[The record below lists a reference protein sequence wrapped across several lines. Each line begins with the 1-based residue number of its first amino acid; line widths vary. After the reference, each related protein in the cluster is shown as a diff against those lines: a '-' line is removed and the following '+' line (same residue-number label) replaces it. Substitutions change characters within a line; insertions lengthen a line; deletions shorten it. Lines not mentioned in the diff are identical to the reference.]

1 MEKKAAEVFKTQT
14 KFFLFSVVNIWDSE
28 AAQDHSQSL
37 CFSRGKKT
45 LQCLVF
51 LCVLLV
57 FCITKNKPLLPFS
70 LSISLLFSLVF
81 PDPSL
86 SLTLPLSLLMPKCV
100 QQRPHTANMLLLM
113 LLLMLLVA
121 VWKGRRPGRGWTV
134 EKGRWGG
141 KNSRN
146 SRSDWRC
153 EEIER
158 RWEDNK
164 KDKNKTKN
172 CKESKLIAMDW
183 Q

>member
-70 LSISLLFSLVF
+70 LSNSLLFSLVF

-121 VWKGRRPGRGWTV
+121 V
-134 EKGRWGG
+134 
-141 KNSRN
+141 
-146 SRSDWRC
+146 
-153 EEIER
+153 
-158 RWEDNK
+158 
-164 KDKNKTKN
+164 
-172 CKESKLIAMDW
+172 
-183 Q
+183 

>member
-14 KFFLFSVVNIWDSE
+14 NFFLFSVVNIWDSE

-121 VWKGRRPGRGWTV
+121 V
-134 EKGRWGG
+134 
-141 KNSRN
+141 
-146 SRSDWRC
+146 
-153 EEIER
+153 
-158 RWEDNK
+158 
-164 KDKNKTKN
+164 
-172 CKESKLIAMDW
+172 
-183 Q
+183 